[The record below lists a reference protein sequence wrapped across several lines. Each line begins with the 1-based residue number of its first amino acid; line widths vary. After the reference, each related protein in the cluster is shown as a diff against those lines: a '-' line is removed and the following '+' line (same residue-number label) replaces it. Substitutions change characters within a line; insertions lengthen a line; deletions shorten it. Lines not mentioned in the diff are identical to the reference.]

1 MVQEQEFI
9 LDVTEEEY
17 ESAGSKFITFL
28 PGAKVGDVQYRDI
41 ECGMLDWDTPG
52 KSMKIDISV
61 TEEGIDYGKSEKIS
75 FGVNAAGIWKGKQIY
90 LAITG
95 ENMPMKS
102 GADGKNHPAPKAM
115 ATAGKAAVGVW
126 VMSEGKKGGVGD
138 VVQYPKLQD
147 ILPAGSKPSTESLM

>member
-1 MVQEQEFI
+1 VVQEQEFI

-17 ESAGSKFITFL
+17 ESAGSKFINFP

-52 KSMKIDISV
+52 RSMKIDISV
-61 TEEGIDYGKSEKIS
+61 IEEGIDYGKSEKIS

-95 ENMPMKS
+95 EDMPMKP

-126 VMSEGKKGGVGD
+126 AMSEGKKGGVGD
-138 VVQYPKLQD
+138 TVMYPKLQD